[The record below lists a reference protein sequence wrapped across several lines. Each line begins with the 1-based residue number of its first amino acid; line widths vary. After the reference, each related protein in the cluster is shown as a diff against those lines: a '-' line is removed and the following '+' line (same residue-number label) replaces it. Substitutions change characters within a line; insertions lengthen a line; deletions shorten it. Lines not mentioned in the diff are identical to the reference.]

1 MSRVKVCVAALAL
14 AAVVPAGA
22 RAADEPWTLKSA
34 AGRLAFHPEI
44 SHALGIQVGAN
55 APADKHGRTVTTF
68 EASGRLE
75 LRAAGP
81 RFKDIGSG
89 ELRLSSTG
97 VLRLGST
104 DVPLDGIT
112 LQRGLEERTLSLVAN
127 DGRILFW
134 ADHMHFLVDRDRGQI
149 RLFNLD
155 LRLAPEAARALG
167 DERYADMSVAVM
179 ELAGS
184 VTIPAFQDEPDGA
197 CTNPNWGLPDNDA
210 SMINVD
216 EVEQV
221 ASEPATGRIAVA
233 PSSTVGNVGAT
244 DVPWYEKF
252 SGNFPPYNNDQHP
265 FLVWNMYRLVNG
277 VMEQIGISPLK
288 HAFLTINFNCACSE
302 GHVLWVGCQD
312 TYAVLNNDSVFD
324 ITPRNE
330 VTAFSGVWKRC
341 GSIFDPDCN
350 GVEDSPPPRN
360 GPMDRRMAVATSD
373 LGVPGAVYYMDSWY
387 IVRDDTNIFN
397 QGWRTITPHVV
408 GNTWLFTPLGNM
420 NIGTV
425 LDQWVNPGNP
435 GPNAQS
441 VPIVTSLGHL
451 RLVMKAF
458 DLGGGQWRYEYG
470 LQNYDFDPRIKSF
483 SVPLPPGVTVTNPG
497 FHDPDQDAGN
507 NWTATIGSGAITWTA
522 PTDAAAQDYDSLFN
536 FRFTV
541 NASPTA
547 AGGTVVKMKVQEAKI
562 WTLSEAIVGPGT
574 PTASR
579 SSVPRASAGS
589 PRR

>member
-1 MSRVKVCVAALAL
+1 MSRVKVCMVALAL

-22 RAADEPWTLKSA
+22 WAADEAWTLKTG

-44 SHALGIQVGAN
+44 SRDLGIQVGVN
-55 APADKHGRTVTTF
+55 APADKHGRMVTTF

-81 RFKDIGSG
+81 LFKDIGAG

-97 VLRLGST
+97 ILRLGNT
-104 DVPLDGIT
+104 DVALDGLT
-112 LQRGLEERTLSLVAN
+112 VQRGLEERTFSLVAS

-134 ADHMHFLVDRDRGQI
+134 ADHMHFMVDRELGQI
-149 RLFNLD
+149 RFFNLD

-167 DERYADMSVAVM
+167 DERYADTFVAVM
-179 ELAGS
+179 ELAGP
-184 VTIPAFQDEPDGA
+184 VVIPPGGAEEPDSCA
-197 CTNPNWGLPDNDA
+197 NPNYGLPDNDTA
-210 SMINVD
+210 MLSIGSVQQM
-216 EVEQV
+216 

-233 PSSTVGNVGAT
+233 PSSTVINVGVT
-244 DVPWYEKF
+244 EVPWHEKF

-265 FLVWNMYRLVNG
+265 YLAWNMYRLSNG

-288 HAFLTINFNCACSE
+288 HAFLTINAGCNCNDPHIF
-302 GHVLWVGCQD
+302 GVGCND
-312 TYAVLNNDSVFD
+312 TYGTGNNDSLFD
-324 ITPRNE
+324 LTPRNE
-330 VTAFSGVWKRC
+330 ITAFSGVWKRC

-350 GVEDSPPPRN
+350 GVENSPPPRS

-373 LGVPGAVYYMDSWY
+373 FGVPGAVYYLDSWY

-397 QGWRTITPHVV
+397 QGWRTITPTNAGG
-408 GNTWLFTPLGNM
+408 GNWIFTPLGNM

-425 LDQWVNPGNP
+425 LDQWVNPANP
-435 GPNAQS
+435 GPNAQAL
-441 VPIVTSLGHL
+441 PITTSLGHL
-451 RLVMKAF
+451 RLVVKAF

-483 SVPLPPGVTVTNPG
+483 TVPLPAGVTVTNPG

-507 NWTATIGSGAITWTA
+507 NWTATIGSNAITWLA
-522 PTDAAAQDYDSLFN
+522 PTDAAAQDFDSLFN

-547 AGGTVVKMKVQEAKI
+547 AGGTLVKMRVQESKVWSVSGAV
-562 WTLSEAIVGPGT
+562 VGPGT
-574 PTASR
+574 PTAPSR
-579 SSVPRASAGS
+579 
-589 PRR
+589 